1 MTEDTIV
8 QIRDEKGDWTDYS
21 RTTRPE
27 ALAAVTAGILPGH
40 SRPEPLRA
48 VDWISKEEIAVTETK
63 TLTPKDLAEKLSTDS
78 KTVRRFLR
86 KAHGDDAPGQGGR
99 WAIQAAQVA
108 KLRKEF
114 ETWQKAEEERRA
126 KAAKELADAKD
137 QTAEVIDAQTKP
149 TEPREQD
156 AVDAA
161 QAKGSLPKSEAT
173 KAAQAKARKAARAAA
188 QPKPEAETKS
198 PTA

>member
-1 MTEDTIV
+1 M
-8 QIRDEKGDWTDYS
+8 
-21 RTTRPE
+21 
-27 ALAAVTAGILPGH
+27 
-40 SRPEPLRA
+40 
-48 VDWISKEEIAVTETK
+48 TETK

-99 WAIQAAQVA
+99 WSIPAADVA

-126 KAAKELADAKD
+126 KAAKELADARAK
-137 QTAEVIDAQTKP
+137 TAEVIDAQTKP
-149 TEPREQD
+149 ADEPKPEEPRTQD

-161 QAKGSLPKSEAT
+161 QAKGSLPKSEVT

-188 QPKPEAETKS
+188 QPKPE
-198 PTA
+198 TA

>member
-1 MTEDTIV
+1 MTE
-8 QIRDEKGDWTDYS
+8 
-21 RTTRPE
+21 TT
-27 ALAAVTAGILPGH
+27 
-40 SRPEPLRA
+40 
-48 VDWISKEEIAVTETK
+48 
-63 TLTPKDLAEKLSTDS
+63 TLTPKDLTEKLSTDS

-99 WAIQAAQVA
+99 WAIDPKVLP
-108 KLRKEF
+108 KLAKEF
-114 ETWQKAEEERRA
+114 ETWQKAEADRKA
-126 KAAKELADAKD
+126 KAAKELADARAK
-137 QTAEVIDAQTKP
+137 TAAESQSPAETATAKP
-149 TEPREQD
+149 EQPRTQD

-173 KAAQAKARKAARAAA
+173 KTEQAKARKAARAAA